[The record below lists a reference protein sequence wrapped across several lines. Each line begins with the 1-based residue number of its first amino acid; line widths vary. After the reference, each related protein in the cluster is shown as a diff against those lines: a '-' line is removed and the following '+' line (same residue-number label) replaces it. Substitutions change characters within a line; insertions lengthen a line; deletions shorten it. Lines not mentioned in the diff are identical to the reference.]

1 MLPAPLLSP
10 PISLPLLCP
19 APLPYPM
26 YTPMLC
32 PPLPPLYTPSSLAVP
47 PSPLPSL
54 LPSLPL
60 SILPVQIEEKLNFP
74 FNPAFFFSICL
85 SALRRIT
92 NVNLRKKFYGELED
106 TSLEVGEALEDRLA
120 KFDLEVSFF
129 VVNFDIPP
137 RLPSLPPA
145 FFPSSSIPLSSLTLP
160 PSLHP
165 LQ

>member
-1 MLPAPLLSP
+1 MVLHTCSYSFAFVKHLMLPAPLLSP

-74 FNPAFFFSICL
+74 FNPAFFFLFVYQLCAESQTLI
-85 SALRRIT
+85 SARSFTGNWKIPAL
-92 NVNLRKKFYGELED
+92 KLEKLWG
-106 TSLEVGEALEDRLA
+106 T
-120 KFDLEVSFF
+120 VS
-129 VVNFDIPP
+129 P
-137 RLPSLPPA
+137 
-145 FFPSSSIPLSSLTLP
+145 SLTLR
-160 PSLHP
+160 
-165 LQ
+165 